1 MPIEIVVTDE
11 LVQWWESLD
20 EDEQV
25 SVRSV
30 VDLSQS
36 LGVTLDFPYSTKISG
51 SRKLREL
58 RIQHCGQP
66 YRVLYAFDPARNAVL
81 LAGGNKTGK
90 DRWYEEFAPWAERLF
105 ADYLRE
111 ISQ

>member
-36 LGVTLDFPYSTKISG
+36 LGVTLDFAFSMRLILPAMRSFWPEAIKPAKIVGMKNSLLG
-51 SRKLREL
+51 RK
-58 RIQHCGQP
+58 G
-66 YRVLYAFDPARNAVL
+66 
-81 LAGGNKTGK
+81 
-90 DRWYEEFAPWAERLF
+90 
-105 ADYLRE
+105 YLPIICE
-111 ISQ
+111 K